1 MSAKKITDSKRYGF
15 YVERNPLH
23 TLVPGRAELDI
34 LKSGNGFVPMEPK
47 ITGIPSKWADTRGQ
61 GVVVAVLDTGIDE
74 THVDLQNVVTE
85 SVDFTGEGLIDENGH
100 GTLMAGIIAGLP
112 NGTGI
117 IGMAP
122 SCKIKSVKV
131 MGKDGRGCNADICKG
146 LYWAIK
152 KKVDIINLSIN
163 GYEESQELNKAIHTA
178 IAAGIIIVCAAGND
192 GGLNGNLNGLPAG
205 YGSLITI
212 GAHDRFGKPCDFT
225 KVGPNIDFMAAG
237 TYIWSTYPGNSYAC
251 ISGTSPAA
259 ALVTGMAS
267 LVLAYHKLNPG
278 GRTPVENT
286 YDMKQ
291 HLRRLSTDP
300 GSRDMQQGHGI
311 IKPLMYADT
320 SITMVKDSS
329 ITVEM
334 VKDSSITAFIPVVID
349 GENYVI
355 IHYDYNRLF
364 SQINVTLK

>member
-1 MSAKKITDSKRYGF
+1 MNRRSTMSAKTNKNSKQYGY
-15 YVERNPLH
+15 YVERNPVH
-23 TLVPGRAELDI
+23 TVVPGIVELDT
-34 LKSGNGFVPMEPK
+34 LKSGKGFVPMEPK
-47 ITGIPSKWADTRGQ
+47 ITGIPSRWADTRGQ
-61 GVVVAVLDTGIDE
+61 GVVAAVLDTGIDQ
-74 THVDLQNVVTE
+74 THVDLQGVVTE
-85 SVDFTGEGLIDENGH
+85 SVDFTGEGLSDENGH

-117 IGMAP
+117 IGTAP
-122 SCKIKSVKV
+122 ACKIKSVKV
-131 MGKDGRGCNADICKG
+131 MGKDGRGSNADICRG
-146 LYWAIK
+146 LYWAID

-163 GYEESQELNKAIHTA
+163 GYQSSPELNRAIHTA
-178 IAAGIIIVCAAGND
+178 VASGIIMICAAGND

-205 YGSLITI
+205 YGSLITV
-212 GAHDRFGKPCDFT
+212 GAHDRFGKPCAFT

-237 TYIWSTYPGNSYAC
+237 TYIWSTLPGNSYAC

-267 LVLAYHKLNPG
+267 LILSSHKLNPQSQ
-278 GRTPVENT
+278 TPIENT

-291 HLRRLSTDP
+291 HLCRLSTNP

-334 VKDSSITAFIPVVID
+334 VKDSSITAFIPVVIE

-355 IHYDYNRLF
+355 IHYDYSRLF
-364 SQINVTLK
+364 EK